1 MSFPNRNIQDK
12 FGKQFKC
19 KDKMKEIFKSIIGIM
34 FMTSLFLIFELIIQ
48 NDIPELAFLQPF
60 LKGFV
65 WVTLLM
71 GFVIIFRSGYELITS
86 KINDES

>member
-1 MSFPNRNIQDK
+1 
-12 FGKQFKC
+12 
-19 KDKMKEIFKSIIGIM
+19 MKEIFKSIIGIM

>member
-1 MSFPNRNIQDK
+1 MSFPNRIIPHK

-34 FMTSLFLIFELIIQ
+34 FMTSLFLIFELIIRH
-48 NDIPELAFLQPF
+48 DIPELAFLQPV

-65 WVTLLM
+65 WVIILM
-71 GFVIIFRSGYELITS
+71 GSVIIFRSGYELITA
-86 KINDES
+86 KINDD